1 MKNLKVAKKLFI
13 SYALI
18 FVLLI
23 AGYIVSIADLM
34 GMGRQIE
41 TCLLYTSV
49 GRRDGEIRVNGF
61 IGGHDREIRV
71 NGFIGGH
78 DGKIRINVVVCRRH
92 GKTGVDLLFRYLG
105 SGQR

>member
-1 MKNLKVAKKLFI
+1 MARMETGDRVIMKNLKVAKKLFI

-41 TCLLYTSV
+41 TIL
-49 GRRDGEIRVNGF
+49 RRAVYR
-61 IGGHDREIRV
+61 
-71 NGFIGGH
+71 
-78 DGKIRINVVVCRRH
+78 KQ
-92 GKTGVDLLFRYLG
+92 
-105 SGQR
+105 QRGYRQCEF